1 MELIKH
7 NDYSLIK
14 MNQFSKLTSLITLL
28 HKSTLRPFN
37 IIIDI
42 LDINVDDKSPV
53 LKLFP
58 FHLIWQKRN
67 KSFILVS
74 NIKKRISKRDDIYQY
89 FRRIS

>member
-28 HKSTLRPFN
+28 HKSTLKPFN

-42 LDINVDDKSPV
+42 LDINVDDKS
-53 LKLFP
+53 
-58 FHLIWQKRN
+58 
-67 KSFILVS
+67 LV
-74 NIKKRISKRDDIYQY
+74 
-89 FRRIS
+89 